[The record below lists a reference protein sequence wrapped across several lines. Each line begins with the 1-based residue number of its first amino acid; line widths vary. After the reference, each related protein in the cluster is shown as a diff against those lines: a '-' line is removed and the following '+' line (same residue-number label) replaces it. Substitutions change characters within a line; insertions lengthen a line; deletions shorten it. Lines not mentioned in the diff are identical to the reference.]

1 MEGFLGDSNMKNG
14 QFNGTRAA
22 PLEAVLRELENAL
35 VRYKDIISHET
46 ETDTF
51 CWGRHA
57 GYESGIKRAIEI
69 VNCEIGMRQNP
80 PNIFYGME
88 KQNK

>member
-1 MEGFLGDSNMKNG
+1 MKNR
-14 QFNGTRAA
+14 QFNGTKVP

-35 VRYKDIISHET
+35 VRYKEATSPET

-51 CWGRHA
+51 CRGRHA

-69 VNCEIGMRQNP
+69 VNCEIDMRQNP

-88 KQNK
+88 KSYGQRQIG

>member
-1 MEGFLGDSNMKNG
+1 MKNR
-14 QFNGTRAA
+14 QCCPA

-35 VRYKDIISHET
+35 VRYKDVTSPESET
-46 ETDTF
+46 VTF
-51 CWGRHA
+51 CKGCHV
-57 GYESGIKRAIEI
+57 GFESGIKRAIEI
-69 VNCEIGMRQNP
+69 VNCEIGIRQNP

>member
-1 MEGFLGDSNMKNG
+1 MKNR
-14 QFNGTRAA
+14 QCPPP

-35 VRYKDIISHET
+35 VRYRETTFPET
-46 ETDTF
+46 ETDIF
-51 CWGRHA
+51 CRGRHA

-80 PNIFYGME
+80 PNIFCDKEKSYG
-88 KQNK
+88 QRQIS